1 MIDFTD
7 APKLKKGYGGANG
20 NKISILLNGSR
31 WMLKFPSISERSPE
45 LHYTKGCISEYIGS
59 HIFQS
64 TGISAQDTLLGTYFI
79 NGSEKTVVACR
90 DFVEPGFELQ
100 DFASLKNQMVD
111 SARSGYGTELKDILE
126 TFNVQDVIDP
136 EELENHFWN
145 MFIVDSLIGNWDR
158 HNGNWGFLYDSTHD
172 ALSIAPVYDCG
183 SSLFPEAG
191 KAMQKDILHNKQAL
205 HRRLYSIPTSSIKIN
220 GRRINYFNFLS
231 SLENDGCNRALER
244 MLPRIDM
251 SKINNIIGDTPGI
264 DQAEKEFYTGI
275 IKARKEAILD
285 YSADLLSREKG
296 IVILTKEFKRM
307 PDRSLASKDISSTEA
322 AKKLAEAKNSRASKD
337 ETLNKLNIK
346 AVEDSHLDDSSNTSC
361 L

>member
-1 MIDFTD
+1 MR
-7 APKLKKGYGGANG
+7 K
-20 NKISILLNGSR
+20 
-31 WMLKFPSISERSPE
+31 
-45 LHYTKGCISEYIGS
+45 
-59 HIFQS
+59 Q
-64 TGISAQDTLLGTYFI
+64 
-79 NGSEKTVVACR
+79 
-90 DFVEPGFELQ
+90 FVP
-100 DFASLKNQMVD
+100 
-111 SARSGYGTELKDILE
+111 RSGQSYAKR
-126 TFNVQDVIDP
+126 F
-136 EELENHFWN
+136 
-145 MFIVDSLIGNWDR
+145 
-158 HNGNWGFLYDSTHD
+158 
-172 ALSIAPVYDCG
+172 
-183 SSLFPEAG
+183 
-191 KAMQKDILHNKQAL
+191 LHNKQAL

-251 SKINNIIGDTPGI
+251 SKINNIIWDTPGI

-346 AVEDSHLDDSSNTSC
+346 AVEDSHLDDSFDTSC

>member
-20 NKISILLNGSR
+20 NKISILLSGSR

-45 LHYTKGCISEYIGS
+45 LHYT
-59 HIFQS
+59 
-64 TGISAQDTLLGTYFI
+64 
-79 NGSEKTVVACR
+79 
-90 DFVEPGFELQ
+90 
-100 DFASLKNQMVD
+100 
-111 SARSGYGTELKDILE
+111 
-126 TFNVQDVIDP
+126 
-136 EELENHFWN
+136 
-145 MFIVDSLIGNWDR
+145 
-158 HNGNWGFLYDSTHD
+158 
-172 ALSIAPVYDCG
+172 
-183 SSLFPEAG
+183 
-191 KAMQKDILHNKQAL
+191 
-205 HRRLYSIPTSSIKIN
+205 TSSIKIN

-251 SKINNIIGDTPGI
+251 SKINNIIWDTPGI

>member
-1 MIDFTD
+1 
-7 APKLKKGYGGANG
+7 
-20 NKISILLNGSR
+20 
-31 WMLKFPSISERSPE
+31 
-45 LHYTKGCISEYIGS
+45 
-59 HIFQS
+59 
-64 TGISAQDTLLGTYFI
+64 
-79 NGSEKTVVACR
+79 
-90 DFVEPGFELQ
+90 
-100 DFASLKNQMVD
+100 MVD

-251 SKINNIIGDTPGI
+251 SKINNIILDTPGI

-337 ETLNKLNIK
+337 ETHNKLNIK
-346 AVEDSHLDDSSNTSC
+346 AVEDSHFDDSSSTSC

>member
-1 MIDFTD
+1 M
-7 APKLKKGYGGANG
+7 
-20 NKISILLNGSR
+20 
-31 WMLKFPSISERSPE
+31 
-45 LHYTKGCISEYIGS
+45 
-59 HIFQS
+59 
-64 TGISAQDTLLGTYFI
+64 
-79 NGSEKTVVACR
+79 
-90 DFVEPGFELQ
+90 
-100 DFASLKNQMVD
+100 
-111 SARSGYGTELKDILE
+111 
-126 TFNVQDVIDP
+126 
-136 EELENHFWN
+136 
-145 MFIVDSLIGNWDR
+145 
-158 HNGNWGFLYDSTHD
+158 
-172 ALSIAPVYDCG
+172 
-183 SSLFPEAG
+183 FPEAG

-251 SKINNIIGDTPGI
+251 SKINNIIWDTPGI